1 MCASLHRATQSCIF
15 NAVEVAAWR
24 ESGGG
29 GGDVKAEREGRT
41 GHKTAAASCCCG
53 YYVGQ
58 EEELRQGHLRIGFR
72 LQFWT
77 KFYF

>member
-41 GHKTAAASCCCG
+41 GHKTAAASCCAG

-72 LQFWT
+72 LQFCT